1 MPDQP
6 QDVDCNCEG
15 PCTGAHEPV
24 KKTAAQV
31 LAELLKQ
38 KQQANAPKG
47 KGKANQ
53 QLQQSKGHAPPPAKK
68 TTKRAARSR

>member
-15 PCTGAHEPV
+15 PCTGVHEPV

-31 LAELLKQ
+31 LADLLKS
-38 KQQANAPKG
+38 KQQANAPKAKGATQQQQG
-47 KGKANQ
+47 KGYN
-53 QLQQSKGHAPPPAKK
+53 APPPKK
-68 TTKRAARSR
+68 STKRAARSR